1 MEPGNGG
8 LIVIPG
14 SHKGA
19 FEKPADLLTANTVG
33 DDPVPDPVFTNLTP
47 KAGDFVVISE
57 LLTHG
62 VLTWRRKD
70 KDRRF
75 LILRYLPQY
84 EGKMSLPD
92 EIYIPATGSR
102 DTGASLQC
110 PLWASEGNQ

>member
-1 MEPGNGG
+1 M
-8 LIVIPG
+8 
-14 SHKGA
+14 
-19 FEKPADLLTANTVG
+19 
-33 DDPVPDPVFTNLTP
+33 PDPVFTNLTP

-92 EIYIPATGSR
+92 EIYQRLAPETQELGSSAPY
-102 DTGASLQC
+102 GHQKEISKQNVVNL
-110 PLWASEGNQ
+110 SS